1 MNKVLFG
8 YYIGQ
13 DIQFDII
20 HKHLINTGVKIK
32 PGTRSRIPLRDTKL
46 RLLMFLLANA
56 DKGVITTQRLMIN
69 VWDKYGLRSSAPR
82 LWQVM
87 QDLKLTL
94 SRMGIDDDF
103 ISRVDN
109 KGYRVNSAIVSPL
122 YCDTRLQKMQSYE
135 ERSSQTVQYPPLF
148 TAAENNVVRTE

>member
-13 DIQFDII
+13 DIQLDII
-20 HKHLINTGVKIK
+20 HKHLINTSGRVK
-32 PGTRSRIPLRDTKL
+32 PGKRERISLRDTKL
-46 RLLMFLLANA
+46 RLLMYLLAYG
-56 DKGVITTQRLMIN
+56 DKGVITTQRLMVN

-94 SRMGIDDDF
+94 SSMGIEDNF

-109 KGYRVNSAIVSPL
+109 KGYRVNMDIVMTLYYESRVPSPQLPECSDPADTLILLSSA
-122 YCDTRLQKMQSYE
+122 
-135 ERSSQTVQYPPLF
+135 
-148 TAAENNVVRTE
+148 

>member
-13 DIQFDII
+13 DIQFDSI
-20 HKHLINTGVKIK
+20 HKHLINTGGKVK
-32 PGTRSRIPLRDTKL
+32 PGKRSRIPLRDTKL
-46 RLLMFLLANA
+46 RLLMFLLANG
-56 DKGVITTQRLMIN
+56 DTGVITTHRLLVN

-94 SRMGIDDDF
+94 SLMGIEDDF

-109 KGYRVNSAIVSPL
+109 KGYQVKTEIVTAL
-122 YCDTRLQKMQSYE
+122 YCEKRLQIQ
-135 ERSSQTVQYPPLF
+135 QTYVPPVEVMMKPLQHS
-148 TAAENNVVRTE
+148 A

>member
-1 MNKVLFG
+1 MNKILFG

-13 DIQFDII
+13 DVQFDII
-20 HKHLINTGVKIK
+20 HKHLINTTGKIK
-32 PGTRSRIPLRDTKL
+32 PGKRSRIPLRDTKL

-56 DKGVITTQRLMIN
+56 DKGVITTQRLMVN

-94 SRMGIDDDF
+94 SMMGIEDDF

-109 KGYRVNSAIVSPL
+109 KGYQLNANMVSAL
-122 YCDTRLQKMQSYE
+122 YCESRLQSQLTHMQATE
-135 ERSSQTVQYPPLF
+135 TAMPPLQHS
-148 TAAENNVVRTE
+148 A

>member
-1 MNKVLFG
+1 MNKILFG
-8 YYIGQ
+8 YYISQ

-20 HKHLINTGVKIK
+20 HKHLINTGGKIK

-56 DKGVITTQRLMIN
+56 DKGVITTQRLMVN

-94 SRMGIDDDF
+94 SMMGVEDDF

-109 KGYRVNSAIVSPL
+109 KGYQVNADKVSAL
-122 YCDTRLQKMQSYE
+122 YCESRLQNQLTQTQS
-135 ERSSQTVQYPPLF
+135 
-148 TAAENNVVRTE
+148 TETTMPSLQHSA